1 MPAGGAA
8 ADSSAPDRV
17 AAAVE
22 EHARRRAWWEAET
35 AIAAVVSDPE
45 VRRLGEEIERAEAL
59 LGEELRPRF
68 QSFRD
73 RYDRAVREAELD
85 TLTRTCH
92 GKHGRWGRI
101 CVLDTGHDSTAPH
114 WGTTAEGHPVAWV
127 GSAPDDD

>member
-1 MPAGGAA
+1 MSAEGAT
-8 ADSSAPDRV
+8 ADSSTPNRV

-22 EHARRRAWWEAET
+22 RHTRWRAWWEAET
-35 AIAAVVSDPE
+35 AIATVLADPE
-45 VRRLGEEIERAEAL
+45 VRRLGEKIERTEAL
-59 LGEELRPRF
+59 LGEELRPHF
-68 QSFRD
+68 QPFRD
-73 RYDRAVREAELD
+73 SYIRAEREGDLG
-85 TLTRTCH
+85 TLTRTCP